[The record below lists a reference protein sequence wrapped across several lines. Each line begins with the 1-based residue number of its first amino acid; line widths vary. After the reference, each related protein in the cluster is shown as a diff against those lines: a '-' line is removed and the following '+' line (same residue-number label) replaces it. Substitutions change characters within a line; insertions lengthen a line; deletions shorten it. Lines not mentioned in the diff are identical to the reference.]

1 MIKFQSTSAII
12 FVHMTQL
19 ISSFVHKNLQFCY
32 FFTNYLLIIFVLF
45 YFLLQSFPF
54 FPHFVP
60 IFLFF
65 DSFKFNSHSK
75 RCFNVKLLFQ
85 LEMMVNFILTILNYF
100 ILYFKSHF
108 LFQTM
113 LCILLKYFSEFHH
126 FFPLICELFFVT
138 FYSIVLINCSANVT
152 CCSFISI
159 MSGVSHTF
167 IKSRDSLFSKFI
179 HLNLK
184 IKAQFKNPFV
194 VKSLK
199 VPSLNQFFNLIP

>member
-1 MIKFQSTSAII
+1 LFSFI
-12 FVHMTQL
+12 FFFNLFLFFL
-19 ISSFVHKNLQFCY
+19 I
-32 FFTNYLLIIFVLF
+32 LF
-45 YFLLQSFPF
+45 LFL
-54 FPHFVP
+54 
-60 IFLFF
+60 LFF

-126 FFPLICELFFVT
+126 FFPLICELFFAT
-138 FYSIVLINCSANVT
+138 FYSIALINCSANVT

-159 MSGVSHTF
+159 MSTVSHTF
-167 IKSRDSLFSKFI
+167 IKSMDSLFSKFI